1 MTCLM
6 SALPPRLSLL
16 LLESERSVLVHEKGK
31 KKHMQ
36 TAPPLRARQSIM
48 GNGFKEGTRQG

>member
-31 KKHMQ
+31 KKTHADRTSLESQ
-36 TAPPLRARQSIM
+36 AKHY
-48 GNGFKEGTRQG
+48 G